1 MALLRTKNT
10 SLAFPFM
17 RYSMVALCCS
27 VLLMLATVGLLATRG
42 LNLGID
48 FAGGILLEIHTA
60 SPADLAQLRA
70 VLNNPEYGAVSLQQF
85 GNAHDVLI
93 RASGNPQSQQ
103 SVTVE
108 AMKQQLVQQVGE
120 GNIEFRRIDY
130 VGATVGS
137 EMLHN
142 GIWALVIAFAAMLC
156 YIWMRFEWQFG
167 VGGLLAL
174 FHDAVLTI
182 GFYSLMG
189 YEFGLTA
196 IAALLTVIGYSINDS
211 VVIYDR
217 IRDIVRKSKSKTL
230 SEVIDIALNQTLSR
244 TLLTGVTTLLA
255 AGALGVLGGEAIRS
269 FAFALCFGVLIG
281 TYSSLYISAPVL
293 LYLRLP
299 LNVFDRTESKESPMR
314 AVGKGKL

>member
-1 MALLRTKNT
+1 MVSLRIKNNI
-10 SLAFPFM
+10 SHVPFM
-17 RYSMVALCCS
+17 RFSKLALLCS
-27 VLLMLATVGLLATRG
+27 LLLTLATIGLLLTRG

-48 FAGGILLEIHTA
+48 FAGGILLEIHTE

-70 VLNNPEYGAVSLQQF
+70 SLTNADYGSVSLQQF
-85 GNAHDVLI
+85 GSRNDVLI
-93 RASGNPQSQQ
+93 RASGNPHMQQ
-103 SVTVE
+103 SAIVE
-108 AMKQQLVQQVGE
+108 SMKQQLSQQVGAE
-120 GNIEFRRIDY
+120 NIEFRRVDY
-130 VGATVGS
+130 VGATVGT
-137 EMLHN
+137 EMLHS
-142 GIWALVIAFAAMLC
+142 GLWALGIAFVAMLC
-156 YIWMRFEWQFG
+156 YIWLRFEWQFG
-167 VGGLLAL
+167 IGGLLAL
-174 FHDAVLTI
+174 LHDTVLTI

-217 IRDIVRKSKSKTL
+217 VREIIRKTKSKTL

-281 TYSSLYISAPVL
+281 TYSSIYISAPVL

-299 LNVFDRTESKESPMR
+299 LNVFDRAETKDPQIHSAAR
-314 AVGKGKL
+314 GKL